1 MKVLIITPK
10 ARGLGGIAQH
20 VNGLV
25 RFLRMN
31 NFEVEV
37 LSSENTPI
45 LPIKGLKNPS
55 FMITSSLKS
64 LFDRIQGGR
73 FDVIH
78 SHNVPSVLPAKI
90 QKGGTKVLTIHGV
103 FSEQVY
109 LLHGK
114 VIGYLA
120 RLIEEKAFSWMNIVT
135 VVSKETAEEYRM
147 RGYRVFYIPN
157 AIWLDD
163 MPTEGVRYYD
173 KQVVYV
179 GRLSHEKGV
188 DVLIRAF
195 IDLNEDIH
203 LLIIGDGPERN
214 RLMSLAKGRDN
225 IHFLGFKER
234 SETLKIMK
242 GSDVLVLPSR
252 KEGLSTTLL
261 EAMALKIPIIATR
274 TGGNIELLE
283 DGKNGILVDVEDA
296 EAIRNSIVQI
306 FENVDMTRSRVEN
319 AYNTIL
325 KRYNWNVVGRRYL
338 EVYKSNF

>member
-64 LFDRIQGGR
+64 LFDRIQGRR

-283 DGKNGILVDVEDA
+283 DGRNGILVDVEDA
-296 EAIRNSIVQI
+296 RAIKNSILQI

-325 KRYNWNVVGRRYL
+325 KRYNWNVVGRQYL
-338 EVYKSNF
+338 ELYKSDF